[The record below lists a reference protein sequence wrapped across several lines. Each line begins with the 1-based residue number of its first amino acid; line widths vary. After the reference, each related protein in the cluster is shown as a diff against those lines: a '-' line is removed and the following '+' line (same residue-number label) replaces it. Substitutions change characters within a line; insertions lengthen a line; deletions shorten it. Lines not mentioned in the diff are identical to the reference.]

1 MNMFFCSTFLVKSGR
16 ISSNMT
22 ISNFAYEK
30 KRQKVRK
37 ILDKSGWK
45 INDYLVHDKSHN
57 VYFCHME
64 TGEQFLSS
72 LVLNDN
78 FDNMKQN
85 ALKHKNGL
93 GDMVN
98 YLCVQDKLTK
108 NQVKELQQGVSLWAI
123 TTQSFEQMESQRAL
137 TDFSTLIM
145 FYKGIKNDAYIRPV
159 CFPTEAGKPVEPEI
173 ILEIAHN
180 GLAFDRQTHPER
192 FNESAD
198 IIDIRSKK

>member
-1 MNMFFCSTFLVKSGR
+1 
-16 ISSNMT
+16 MT
-22 ISNFAYEK
+22 ISSFAYEK
-30 KRQKVRK
+30 KRQKMRK

-45 INDYLVHDKSHN
+45 INDYHVHEKLHN

-72 LVLNDN
+72 VVLDHN
-78 FDNMKQN
+78 FDKMKQN

-98 YLCVQDKLTK
+98 YLCVQDKLRK
-108 NQVKELQQGVSLWAI
+108 SQLKELQQGISLWAI
-123 TTQSFEQMESQRAL
+123 TTQSFEQMSAQRAL

-145 FYKGIKNDAYIRPV
+145 FYKGVNNDAYIRPV

-173 ILEIAHN
+173 ILEIAKN
-180 GLAFDRQTHPER
+180 GLSYDKQNHPER
-192 FNESAD
+192 FNKSAD